1 MKTIVKQGHVE
12 WLEQQIE
19 LCTSVIN
26 NQMQRQVALKEAL
39 ENAKGISGSATLV
52 EVPKAGIVYPDAPT
66 PPESWIAARTEKM
79 NKAEGIVFS
88 NLVRMKL
95 SPTELCK
102 TTGLKRSTIHTAV
115 WSLRKNFDCVIK
127 HNDLGQYV
135 LLSIPSKEKATG
147 T

>member
-1 MKTIVKQGHVE
+1 MKRIVPQGHVE

-19 LCTSVIN
+19 TCTSVIN
-26 NQMQRQVALKEAL
+26 NQMQRKVALKEAL

-52 EVPKAGIVYPDAPT
+52 EVPKST
-66 PPESWIAARTEKM
+66 PPESWIAGRAEKM

-115 WSLRKNFDCVIK
+115 WSLRKNHDCDIK
-127 HNDLGQYV
+127 HNDAGQYV
-135 LLSIPSKEKATG
+135 LLSMPSKVQATG

>member
-12 WLEQQIE
+12 WLEKQIE

-52 EVPKAGIVYPDAPT
+52 EVPKSGVDMRSK
-66 PPESWIAARTEKM
+66 SWVADRTKNM
-79 NKAEGIVFS
+79 NKAETTVFS

-115 WSLRKNFDCVIK
+115 WSLRKNFGCVIK
-127 HNDLGQYV
+127 HNDAGQYV
-135 LLSIPSKEKATG
+135 LLSIPSKGKATG

>member
-39 ENAKGISGSATLV
+39 ENAKGNSGSATLV
-52 EVPKAGIVYPDAPT
+52 EVPKST
-66 PPESWIAARTEKM
+66 PPESWIAGRTEKM

-115 WSLRKNFDCVIK
+115 WSLRKNFGCDIR
-127 HNDLGQYV
+127 HNDAGQYV
-135 LLSIPSKEKATG
+135 LLSLPSKEKATG